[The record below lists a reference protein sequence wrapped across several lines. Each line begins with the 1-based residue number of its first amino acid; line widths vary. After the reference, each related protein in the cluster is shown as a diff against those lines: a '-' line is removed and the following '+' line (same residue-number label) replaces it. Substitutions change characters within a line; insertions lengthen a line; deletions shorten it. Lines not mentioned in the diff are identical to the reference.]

1 LIRTCVNRLLRFAL
15 EFGSKRFPDVFSG
28 LSEWISKLYFPW
40 KVDVFPRAYR
50 GKFPFPVPGNNQKGG
65 GNLMSN
71 IFSTDFAGRNFS
83 LKTNYVAAQA
93 DGSMLVYY
101 GDTVVLVTVVSL
113 KSVREGVDFLPL
125 TVDYQEKTFA
135 AGKIPGGFFKREGR
149 NNEREVL
156 TSRIIDRAIRP
167 LFPKG
172 YYSETQVVATVLSVD
187 KENDSDVAAMIGA
200 SAALEISDVPFKGP
214 IAGVRIGRIN
224 GALVANASPEQMQE
238 SELNL
243 FLVGRKVTSGKEGRP
258 YDVELVMMEG
268 EAKEVAEDVIVDA
281 IKFGLESVRPVI
293 DLQDQVRAAIGKA
306 KRSVEE
312 EAADEELIER
322 VRAEALPGLK
332 EGYSLPRK
340 LERYSKLGDVRAAV
354 IKTIGDGDAAI
365 SKKVAAI
372 IENIES
378 RILRDM
384 IIQEKKRIDGR
395 SSTDIRAISSEVGV
409 LPRAHGSA
417 LFNRGETQA
426 LAVLTLGTSSDEQR
440 MDYIAGEERRSFLL
454 HYNFPPYSVGEA
466 KSLRSPGRREIG
478 HGALARKALVPI
490 LPSPETFPY
499 TIRIVSE
506 ILSSNGSSSMATVCG
521 GIMCLMDGGVPVKD
535 IVAGIA
541 MGLLKEGDEVVIL
554 SDILGDEDHAGDM
567 DFKVCGT
574 EKGVTA
580 MQMDIKIDGLT
591 EDILRKALAQAREG
605 RMHIIGK
612 IRETMSAPRSDISL
626 YAPRITTVKVKEDQ
640 VRTVIGS
647 GGKNIRQIISETGVT
662 IDVEDDGTV
671 TIASADA
678 EAAAR
683 AVAMVKWLTE
693 EAEVG
698 KIYRGTVKKIVD
710 FGAFVE
716 ILPGTEGLLHIS
728 QIAKERIA
736 KVTDVLREGD
746 EVMVKVLEVDKSGKI
761 RLSRKEA
768 LGTES
773 T

>member
-1 LIRTCVNRLLRFAL
+1 MSN
-15 EFGSKRFPDVFSG
+15 VFST
-28 LSEWISKLYFPW
+28 E
-40 KVDVFPRAYR
+40 
-50 GKFPFPVPGNNQKGG
+50 
-65 GNLMSN
+65 
-71 IFSTDFAGRNFS
+71 FAGRNIS
-83 LKTNYVAAQA
+83 LKANYVAAQA
-93 DGSMLVYY
+93 DGAILAYY
-101 GDTVVLVTVVSL
+101 GDTVVLVTAVSL
-113 KSVREGVDFLPL
+113 KSIREGVDFLPL
-125 TVDYQEKTFA
+125 TVDYQEMTFA

-149 NNEREVL
+149 PNEREIL

-172 YYSETQVVATVLSVD
+172 YFSETQLVATLLSVD
-187 KENDSDVAAMIGA
+187 KENDPDVASMIAA
-200 SAALEISDVPFKGP
+200 SAALGISDVPFKGP
-214 IAGVRIGRIN
+214 IAGVRVGRIN
-224 GALVANASPEQMQE
+224 GELIANASQEKMKE
-238 SELNL
+238 SEMSL
-243 FLVGRKVTSGKEGRP
+243 FLVGRKVTPSKSGKD

-268 EAKEVAEDVIVDA
+268 EGKEVPEDIIVDA
-281 IKFGLESVRPVI
+281 IKFGLEAIRPVI
-293 DLQDQVRAAIGKA
+293 DLQDQMQKAIGKA
-306 KRSVEE
+306 KRPVEE
-312 EAADEELIER
+312 VAPDEELVTR
-322 VRAEALPGLK
+322 VRAEALPGLR
-332 EGYSLPRK
+332 EGYNLPRK
-340 LERYSKLGDVRAAV
+340 LERYSKLGKVREAV
-354 IKTIGDGDAAI
+354 IKNIGGDDAVLG
-365 SKKVAAI
+365 KKVAAI
-372 IENIES
+372 IEHLES

-395 SSTDIRAISSEVGV
+395 SSTDIRPISSEVGV

-426 LAVLTLGTSSDEQR
+426 LAALTLGTSSDEQR
-440 MDYIAGEERRSFLL
+440 MDYVGGEETRSFLL
-454 HYNFPPYSVGEA
+454 HYNFPPFSVGEA
-466 KSLRSPGRREIG
+466 KGQRSPGRREIG
-478 HGALARKALVPI
+478 HGALARKALVPV
-490 LPSPETFPY
+490 LPPPETFPY

-521 GIMCLMDGGVPVKD
+521 GILCLMDGGVPVKD

-541 MGLLKEGDEVVIL
+541 MGLLKEGNDVVIL

-591 EDILRKALAQAREG
+591 EDILRKALAQARDG
-605 RMHIIGK
+605 RIHIIGK
-612 IRETMSAPRSDISL
+612 IRETMTEPRADTSK

-640 VRTVIGS
+640 VRNVIGS

-736 KVTDVLREGD
+736 KVTDVLQEGD
-746 EVMVKVLEVDKSGKI
+746 EVMVKVLEIDKSGKI

-768 LGTES
+768 LDAEVK
-773 T
+773 

>member
-1 LIRTCVNRLLRFAL
+1 
-15 EFGSKRFPDVFSG
+15 
-28 LSEWISKLYFPW
+28 
-40 KVDVFPRAYR
+40 
-50 GKFPFPVPGNNQKGG
+50 
-65 GNLMSN
+65 MSN
-71 IFSTDFAGRNFS
+71 VFSTDFAGRNIS
-83 LKTNYVAAQA
+83 LKANYVAAQA
-93 DGSMLVYY
+93 DGAILVYY
-101 GDTVVLVTVVSL
+101 GDTVVLVTAVSL
-113 KSVREGVDFLPL
+113 KSVRDGVDFLPL
-125 TVDYQEKTFA
+125 TVDYQEMTFA

-149 NNEREVL
+149 PNEREIL

-167 LFPKG
+167 LFLKG
-172 YYSETQVVATVLSVD
+172 YFSETQLVATLLSVD
-187 KENDSDVAAMIGA
+187 KENDPDVASMIGA
-200 SAALEISDVPFKGP
+200 SAALEISDIPFKGP
-214 IAGVRIGRIN
+214 IAGVRVGRIN
-224 GALVANASPEQMQE
+224 GELVANASPEKMKE
-238 SELNL
+238 SEMSL
-243 FLVGRKVTSGKEGRP
+243 FLVGRKVAPVKSGSA

-268 EAKEVAEDVIVDA
+268 EAKEVPEDIIVDA
-281 IKFGLESVRPVI
+281 IKFGLEAVRPVI
-293 DLQDQVRAAIGKA
+293 DLQDQIRAAIGKT
-306 KRSVEE
+306 KRPVAEVTP
-312 EAADEELIER
+312 DEDLITR

-340 LERYSKLGDVRAAV
+340 LERYGKLGDVRETA
-354 IKTIGDGDAAI
+354 IKNIGGDDEVLC
-365 SKKVAAI
+365 KKVAAI
-372 IENIES
+372 IEQIES

-384 IIQEKKRIDGR
+384 ILQDKKRIDGR
-395 SSTDIRAISSEVGV
+395 TSTDIRPISSEIGV

-426 LAVLTLGTSSDEQR
+426 LAALTLGTSADEQR
-440 MDYIAGEERRSFLL
+440 MDYVGGEETRSFIL
-454 HYNFPPYSVGEA
+454 HYNFPPFSVGEA
-466 KSLRSPGRREIG
+466 KGQRSPGRREIG
-478 HGALARKALVPI
+478 HGALARKALVPV
-490 LPSPETFPY
+490 LPPPETFPY

-521 GIMCLMDGGVPVKD
+521 GILCLMDGGVPVKD

-541 MGLLKEGDEVVIL
+541 MGLLKEGDEIVIL

-591 EDILRKALAQAREG
+591 EDILRKALAQARDG

-612 IRETMSAPRSDISL
+612 IRETLSAPRADISQ

-736 KVTDVLREGD
+736 KVTDVLQEGD
-746 EVMVKVLEVDKSGKI
+746 EVMVKVLEIDKSGKI

-768 LGTES
+768 LGAEVK
-773 T
+773 

>member
-1 LIRTCVNRLLRFAL
+1 VEEKQMN
-15 EFGSKRFPDVFSG
+15 
-28 LSEWISKLYFPW
+28 
-40 KVDVFPRAYR
+40 
-50 GKFPFPVPGNNQKGG
+50 
-65 GNLMSN
+65 N
-71 IFSTDFAGRNFS
+71 IFSTDFAGRSIS

-93 DGSMLVYY
+93 DGSILVYY

-113 KSVREGVDFLPL
+113 KGVRAGIDFLPL
-125 TVDYQEKTFA
+125 TVDYQEMTFA

-149 NNEREVL
+149 PNEREIL
-156 TSRIIDRAIRP
+156 TSRIIDRSIRP

-187 KENDSDVAAMIGA
+187 KENDSDIAAMVAA
-200 SAALEISDVPFKGP
+200 SAALEISNIPFKGP
-214 IAGVRIGRIN
+214 IAGVRIGRI
-224 GALVANASPEQMQE
+224 GGELVCNASAEKMLD
-238 SELNL
+238 SELNI
-243 FLVGRKVTSGKEGRP
+243 FLVGRKVTPSKSGRD

-268 EAKEVAEDVIVDA
+268 EAKEIAEDVIVEA
-281 IKFGLESVRPVI
+281 IKFGLEAIRPVI
-293 DLQDQVRAAIGKA
+293 DLQDKMRREAGKE
-306 KRSVEE
+306 KRVLEE
-312 EAADEELIER
+312 VVPDEELTAK
-322 VRAEALPGLK
+322 VSTAALAGLQ
-332 EGYSLPRK
+332 EGYGIARK
-340 LERYSKLGDVRAAV
+340 LERYGRLDEVREKV
-354 IKTIGDGDAAI
+354 IKEIGGDDAVLC
-365 SKKVAAI
+365 KKVAGI
-372 IENIES
+372 VEGLER

-384 IIQEKKRIDGR
+384 IIRDKRRIDGR
-395 SSTDIRAISSEVGV
+395 SSTDIRPISSEVGI

-426 LAVLTLGTSSDEQR
+426 LAALTLGTSSDEQR
-440 MDYIAGEERRSFLL
+440 MDYIGGEEHRSFLL

-466 KSLRSPGRREIG
+466 KPLRSPGRREIG
-478 HGALARKALVPI
+478 HGALARKALVPV
-490 LPSPETFPY
+490 LPSAEAFPY

-506 ILSSNGSSSMATVCG
+506 ILASNGSSSMATVCG
-521 GIMCLMDGGVPVKD
+521 GILSLMDAGVPVKD
-535 IVAGIA
+535 VVAGIA
-541 MGLLKEGDEVVIL
+541 MGLLKEGNDVVIL

-605 RMHIIGK
+605 RVFIIGK
-612 IRETMSAPRSDISL
+612 LRETIAAPRSDISL

-671 TIASADA
+671 TIASSDA

-728 QIAKERIA
+728 QIAKERIN
-736 KVTDVLREGD
+736 KVTDVLKEGD
-746 EVMVKVLEVDKSGKI
+746 EVMVKVLEVDKQGKI
-761 RLSRKEA
+761 RLSRKDA
-768 LGTES
+768 LGAEVK
-773 T
+773 

>member
-1 LIRTCVNRLLRFAL
+1 
-15 EFGSKRFPDVFSG
+15 
-28 LSEWISKLYFPW
+28 
-40 KVDVFPRAYR
+40 
-50 GKFPFPVPGNNQKGG
+50 
-65 GNLMSN
+65 MSN
-71 IFSTDFAGRNFS
+71 IFSVDFAGRNIS
-83 LKTNYVAAQA
+83 LKTDYVAGQA
-93 DGSMLVYY
+93 DGSVLVYY
-101 GDTVVLVTVVSL
+101 GDTVVLVTAVSL
-113 KSVREGVDFLPL
+113 KGAREGVDFLPL

-149 NNEREVL
+149 PNEREIL
-156 TSRIIDRAIRP
+156 TSRIIDRTIRP

-172 YYSETQVVATVLSVD
+172 YFFETQVVATVLSVD
-187 KENDSDVAAMIGA
+187 KENDPDVAAMIAA
-200 SAALEISDVPFKGP
+200 SAALEISNIPFKGP
-214 IAGVRIGRIN
+214 IAGVRVGRIN
-224 GALVANASPEQMQE
+224 GEFVCNASPEKMKE
-238 SELNL
+238 SELNI
-243 FLVGRKVTSGKEGRP
+243 FLAGRKVTPSKSGRS

-268 EAKEVAEDVIVDA
+268 EAKEVAENIIVDA
-281 IKFGLESVRPVI
+281 IKFGLEAVRPVI
-293 DLQDQVRAAIGKA
+293 DLQDKMRAEVGKEKRPVEEVVPDNELIARIRAAA
-306 KRSVEE
+306 MV
-312 EAADEELIER
+312 
-322 VRAEALPGLK
+322 GLQ

-340 LERYSKLGDVRAAV
+340 LERYSKLGSVRQAV
-354 IKTIGDGDAAI
+354 VKSIGGDDANLR
-365 SKKVAAI
+365 KKVAAI
-372 IENIES
+372 IEEIEQ

-395 SSTDIRAISSEVGV
+395 SSTDIRPISSEVGV

-426 LAVLTLGTSSDEQR
+426 LVALTLGTSSDEQR
-440 MDYIAGEERRSFLL
+440 MDYIVGEERRSFLL

-478 HGALARKALVPI
+478 HGALARKALVPV
-490 LPSPETFPY
+490 LPSAEEFPY

-521 GIMCLMDGGVPVKD
+521 GTLSLMDAGVPVKD

-541 MGLLKEGDEVVIL
+541 MGLLKEGDNVVIL

-574 EKGVTA
+574 EKGITA

-591 EDILRKALAQAREG
+591 EDILRKALAQARDG
-605 RMHIIGK
+605 RIHIIGK
-612 IRETMSAPRSDISL
+612 LRETLAAPRADISL

-662 IDVEDDGTV
+662 INVEDEGTV
-671 TIASADA
+671 TIASSDSA
-678 EAAAR
+678 AAAR

-698 KIYRGTVKKIVD
+698 KIYRGTVKKILD

-716 ILPGTEGLLHIS
+716 ILPGTDGLLHIS
-728 QIAKERIA
+728 QISKERIE
-736 KVTDVLREGD
+736 KVTDVLHEGD
-746 EVMVKVLEVDKSGKI
+746 EVMVKVLEVDRQGKI
-761 RLSRKEA
+761 RLSRKDA
-768 LGTES
+768 LGAEVK
-773 T
+773 

>member
-1 LIRTCVNRLLRFAL
+1 MN
-15 EFGSKRFPDVFSG
+15 
-28 LSEWISKLYFPW
+28 
-40 KVDVFPRAYR
+40 
-50 GKFPFPVPGNNQKGG
+50 
-65 GNLMSN
+65 N
-71 IFSTDFAGRNFS
+71 IFNADFAGRNIS

-93 DGSMLVYY
+93 DGSILVYY

-113 KSVREGVDFLPL
+113 KGVRAGIDFLPL
-125 TVDYQEKTFA
+125 TVDYQEMTFA

-149 NNEREVL
+149 PNEREIL
-156 TSRIIDRAIRP
+156 TSRIIDRSIRP

-187 KENDSDVAAMIGA
+187 KENDSDIAAMVAA
-200 SAALEISDVPFKGP
+200 SAALEISNIPFKGP
-214 IAGVRIGRIN
+214 IAGARIGRIN
-224 GALVANASPEQMQE
+224 GELVCNVSAEKMQD
-238 SELNL
+238 SDLNI
-243 FLVGRKVTSGKEGRP
+243 FLVGRKVTPSKAGRD

-268 EAKEVAEDVIVDA
+268 EAKEIAEDVIVEA
-281 IKFGLESVRPVI
+281 IKFGLEAVRPVI
-293 DLQDQVRAAIGKA
+293 DLQDKMRLAVGAE
-306 KRSVEE
+306 KRPVEKVVP
-312 EAADEELIER
+312 DEELATK
-322 VRAEALPGLK
+322 VSAAALTGLQ
-332 EGYSLPRK
+332 EGYSIARK
-340 LERYSKLGDVRAAV
+340 LERYGKLDEVREKVIREIGGDDAV
-354 IKTIGDGDAAI
+354 LC
-365 SKKVAAI
+365 KKVAGI
-372 IENIES
+372 VEELER

-384 IIQEKKRIDGR
+384 IIKDKRRIDGR
-395 SSTDIRAISSEVGV
+395 SSTDIRPISSEVGI

-426 LAVLTLGTSSDEQR
+426 LAALTLGTSSDEQR
-440 MDYIAGEERRSFLL
+440 MDYIGGEELRTFLL

-466 KSLRSPGRREIG
+466 KPLRSPGRREIG
-478 HGALARKALVPI
+478 HGALARKALVPV
-490 LPSPETFPY
+490 LPSADVFPY

-521 GIMCLMDGGVPVKD
+521 GILSLMDAGVPVKD
-535 IVAGIA
+535 VVAGIA
-541 MGLLKEGDEVVIL
+541 MGLLKEGNDVVIL

-591 EDILRKALAQAREG
+591 EDILRRALAQAKEG
-605 RMHIIGK
+605 RVFIIGK
-612 IRETMSAPRSDISL
+612 LRETIAVPRSDISI

-671 TIASADA
+671 TIASSDA

-728 QIAKERIA
+728 QIAKERIN
-736 KVTDVLREGD
+736 KVTDVLKEGD
-746 EVMVKVLEVDKSGKI
+746 EVMVKVLEVDKQGKI
-761 RLSRKEA
+761 RLSRKDA
-768 LGTES
+768 LGAEVK
-773 T
+773 

>member
-1 LIRTCVNRLLRFAL
+1 
-15 EFGSKRFPDVFSG
+15 
-28 LSEWISKLYFPW
+28 
-40 KVDVFPRAYR
+40 
-50 GKFPFPVPGNNQKGG
+50 
-65 GNLMSN
+65 MS
-71 IFSTDFAGRNFS
+71 
-83 LKTNYVAAQA
+83 
-93 DGSMLVYY
+93 M
-101 GDTVVLVTVVSL
+101 
-113 KSVREGVDFLPL
+113 
-125 TVDYQEKTFA
+125 
-135 AGKIPGGFFKREGR
+135 
-149 NNEREVL
+149 
-156 TSRIIDRAIRP
+156 
-167 LFPKG
+167 
-172 YYSETQVVATVLSVD
+172 D
-187 KENDSDVAAMIGA
+187 KENDPDVASMVGA
-200 SAALEISDVPFKGP
+200 SAALGISDIPFKGP
-214 IAGVRIGRIN
+214 IAGVRVGLIN
-224 GALVANASPEQMQE
+224 GEFVANVSPEKMKE
-238 SELNL
+238 SEMSL
-243 FLVGRKVTSGKEGRP
+243 FLVGRKVTPGTSGRA

-268 EAKEVAEDVIVDA
+268 EGREVPEDKIVDA
-281 IKFGLESVRPVI
+281 IKFGLEAIRPVI
-293 DLQDQVRAAIGKA
+293 DLQDEMRAAIGKV
-306 KRSVEE
+306 KRTVEE
-312 EAADEELIER
+312 PAPDEELIAR
-322 VRAEALPGLK
+322 VKAEAVAGLK
-332 EGYSLPRK
+332 EGYNMPRK
-340 LERYSKLGDVRAAV
+340 LERYSKLGDVRATV
-354 IKTIGDGDAAI
+354 IKNIGGDDAVL

-372 IENIES
+372 IEQIES

-384 IIQEKKRIDGR
+384 IIQEKRRIDGR
-395 SSTDIRAISSEVGV
+395 TSTEIRPISSEVGV

-426 LAVLTLGTSSDEQR
+426 LAALTLGTSADEQR
-440 MDYIAGEERRSFLL
+440 MDYVSGEETRAFLL

-478 HGALARKALVPI
+478 HGALARKALVPV
-490 LPSPETFPY
+490 LPPPETFPY

-521 GIMCLMDGGVPVKD
+521 GILCLMDGGVPVKD

-541 MGLLKEGDEVVIL
+541 MGLLKEGDDVVIL

-605 RMHIIGK
+605 RIHIIGK
-612 IRETMSAPRSDISL
+612 IRETLAAPRPDISL

-736 KVTDVLREGD
+736 KVTDVLQEGD
-746 EVMVKVLEVDKSGKI
+746 EVMVKVLEIDKSGKI

-768 LGTES
+768 LGAEVQ
-773 T
+773 

>member
-1 LIRTCVNRLLRFAL
+1 LRFAL
-15 EFGSKRFPDVFSG
+15 EF
-28 LSEWISKLYFPW
+28 
-40 KVDVFPRAYR
+40 
-50 GKFPFPVPGNNQKGG
+50 PVSSNNKEDG

-93 DGSMLVYY
+93 DGSILVYY

-113 KSVREGVDFLPL
+113 KNAREGVVFLPL
-125 TVDYQEKTFA
+125 TVDYQEMTFA
-135 AGKIPGGFFKREGR
+135 GGKIPGGFFKREGR
-149 NNEREVL
+149 LNEREIL

-172 YYSETQVVATVLSVD
+172 YFFETQLVATVLSVD
-187 KENDSDVAAMIGA
+187 KENDPDVAAMIAA
-200 SAALEISDVPFKGP
+200 SAALEISDIPFKGP
-214 IAGVRIGRIN
+214 IACVRLGRIN
-224 GALVANASPEQMQE
+224 GEFVCNATPEKMKE
-238 SELNL
+238 SE
-243 FLVGRKVTSGKEGRP
+243 FSIFMVGRKVTPGKSGKP

-268 EAKEVAEDVIVDA
+268 EAKEVAENIIIDA
-281 IKFGLESVRPVI
+281 IKFGLEAIRPAI
-293 DLQDQVRAAIGKA
+293 DLQDKM
-306 KRSVEE
+306 
-312 EAADEELIER
+312 
-322 VRAEALPGLK
+322 RAEVGRQKRPVVEVVPDNELMARVSAEAMAGLE
-332 EGYSLPRK
+332 EGYGLPRK
-340 LERYSKLGDVRAAV
+340 LERYSKLGSVREAV
-354 IKTIGDGDAAI
+354 VKSIGGDDANLR
-365 SKKVAAI
+365 KKVAAI
-372 IENIES
+372 IEEIEQ

-384 IIQEKKRIDGR
+384 IIKKKKRIDGR
-395 SSTDIRAISSEVGV
+395 SSTDIRPISSEVGV

-426 LAVLTLGTSSDEQR
+426 LAALTLGTSSDEQR
-440 MDYIAGEERRSFLL
+440 MDYVVGEERRSFLL

-478 HGALARKALVPI
+478 HGALARKALVPV
-490 LPSPETFPY
+490 LPSPEEFPY

-521 GIMCLMDGGVPVKD
+521 GILSLMDAGVPVKD

-541 MGLLKEGDEVVIL
+541 MGLLKEGDNVVIL

-591 EDILRKALAQAREG
+591 EDILRKALAQARDG
-605 RMHIIGK
+605 RIHIIGK
-612 IRETMSAPRSDISL
+612 LRETLAAPRADISL

-662 IDVEDDGTV
+662 INVEDDGTV
-671 TIASADA
+671 TIASSDA

-698 KIYRGTVKKIVD
+698 KIYRGTVKKILD

-716 ILPGTEGLLHIS
+716 ILPGTDGLLHIS
-728 QIAKERIA
+728 QISKERVE
-736 KVTDVLREGD
+736 KVTDVLHEGD
-746 EVMVKVLEVDKSGKI
+746 EVMVKVLEVDKQGKI
-761 RLSRKEA
+761 RLSRKDA
-768 LGTES
+768 LGAEVK
-773 T
+773 